1 MFQPDIPG
9 AIVVPAHEHNIR
21 PGVNHPKVLVLHTPE
36 EEADAIEV
44 TPNYF
49 ARSLLPRRASTHY
62 YASGGVGTWGDGAL
76 YQMVPENQG
85 AIANGVT
92 TQAYLNSIGRGN
104 LLGKEYPAGTD
115 PTVSLNLQSLSIET
129 EGRAI
134 TIHRTMP
141 RGSLQW
147 RTVVKWV
154 AECARRHEIPLDR
167 AHVIGHYDVSVYR
180 TDPGTLDLHKII
192 EDAREE
198 LDMAQL
204 WLLKKKGTEYT
215 FITDGLF
222 RSHVKS
228 ATALK
233 ELQDA
238 GVWPREIIE
247 VSGSALD
254 QIPKV

>member
-1 MFQPDIPG
+1 MFTPDIPG
-9 AIVVPAHEHNIR
+9 AIVVQAHEHNIR

-36 EEADAIEV
+36 EEADATEV

-49 ARSLLPRRASTHY
+49 ARSNLPRRASTHY
-62 YASGGVGTWGDGAL
+62 YASGGMGTFGDGDL
-76 YQMVPENQG
+76 YQMVPEDQG

-92 TQAYLNSIGRGN
+92 TQAYLNSIGRSN
-104 LLGKEYPAGTD
+104 LVGKEYPADTD
-115 PTVSLNLQSLSIET
+115 PSVSLNLQSLSIEI

-141 RGSLQW
+141 QGSLQW

-154 AECARRHEIPLDR
+154 AECARRHKIPLDR
-167 AHVIGHYDVSVYR
+167 AHVLGHYDVSVYR
-180 TDPGTLDLHKII
+180 TDPGSLDLHKII

-204 WLLKKKGTEYT
+204 WLLKKKGTQET
-215 FITDGLF
+215 HISNGLY
-222 RSHVKS
+222 RSYVKS
-228 ATALK
+228 ATALR

-247 VSGSALD
+247 VSGDALD